1 MRIYRNVNLPIQIGC
16 EVDDKIAEQLLKKT
30 KDENFET
37 RFRANLELLRMTDTL
52 LEENVHNLYS
62 NIDSLFLPAVYIPSY
77 YNYETDDTME
87 DVKGNEITYNLD

>member
-30 KDENFET
+30 RDENFET
-37 RFRANLELLRMTDTL
+37 RSRANLELLRMTDTL

-62 NIDSLFLPAVYIPSY
+62 KIDSLFPAVYIPSY
-77 YNYETDDTME
+77 YDYEIDDTME
-87 DVKGNEITYNLD
+87 DIEGNEINYDLD

>member
-1 MRIYRNVNLPIQIGC
+1 MRIYRNVNLPVQIGC

-62 NIDSLFLPAVYIPSY
+62 KIDSLFPAIYIPSY
-77 YNYETDDTME
+77 HNYETDDTME
-87 DVKGNEITYNLD
+87 DIEGNEINYDLD